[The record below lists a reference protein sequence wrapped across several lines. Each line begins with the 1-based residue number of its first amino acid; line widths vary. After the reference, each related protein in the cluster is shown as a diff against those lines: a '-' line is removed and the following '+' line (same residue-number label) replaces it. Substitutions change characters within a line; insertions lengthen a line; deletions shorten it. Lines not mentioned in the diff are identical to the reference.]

1 MVKDVIVSFSL
12 GWVDQTHFFKE
23 VGFNL
28 GSGEFAFGG
37 ESYVNVF
44 SKSKAEKERAERR
57 ERVKRERLKRE
68 RGKRRKERRRKE
80 RRVSNLK
87 ELRRRGAPTRAARQ
101 ARAASECP
109 L

>member
-1 MVKDVIVSFSL
+1 LVKDVIVSFSL

-44 SKSKAEKERAERR
+44 SKSKAEKER
-57 ERVKRERLKRE
+57 
-68 RGKRRKERRRKE
+68 
-80 RRVSNLK
+80 
-87 ELRRRGAPTRAARQ
+87 
-101 ARAASECP
+101 
-109 L
+109 